1 MDDQNEPQSGR
12 PPRPPTR
19 TEQLRIVGAEEAGA
33 LMGQAGRARPDGPL
47 DGPPDDN
54 APEASGPGDER
65 GDSGDNGR
73 EADLDDDGF
82 APGRRPRSVFESIP
96 DAPPSFVDEMDDPN
110 DETGA
115 GGGDAVERERGSAV
129 PPERGSADDV
139 TRAVPAASRRPQP
152 AGPAGEGGDDG
163 GDEDDD
169 AWLSSLSDPEHSG
182 ETDPGRFG
190 AVPVVRVEG
199 DDRADRADE
208 AASEGLELPH
218 WTEPPTGQV
227 PKVLVDEER
236 EDDSWST
243 FGASPRWRDPST
255 EWDAEDYSDVSD
267 LADDLPREGALDE
280 GDRPSLDEFFSFDD
294 LEPAPAARRRAPSGD
309 APEPAADTGP
319 RSGGGGRRP
328 GPPGGETSVAGSAA
342 TQRNMGIAIGAG
354 VTLGVVALL
363 LLRWGPGPTMV
374 LVTAAVGI
382 AAAELLATARRVGY
396 HPAALVGLAASA
408 GLPLAV
414 YWRGEAA
421 YPLVLFLAVAF
432 TLFWYLFGVDTE
444 RPAQSAGITVLAIG
458 YVGVLGSFGALILRN
473 GSPLGTNTMLAII
486 LPTVAADVG
495 AFVVGR
501 NAGRS
506 PLSPVSPNKTVEGAL
521 GGFAAAVVVS
531 VLFNHFI
538 LDLEPFDSLG
548 DAAILGVVIGIV
560 ALLGD
565 LCESLLKRSFG
576 VKDMGTIIP
585 GHGGVLDRFDAL
597 LFALPSAYYLARL
610 LDLLPR

>member
-1 MDDQNEPQSGR
+1 
-12 PPRPPTR
+12 
-19 TEQLRIVGAEEAGA
+19 
-33 LMGQAGRARPDGPL
+33 
-47 DGPPDDN
+47 
-54 APEASGPGDER
+54 
-65 GDSGDNGR
+65 
-73 EADLDDDGF
+73 
-82 APGRRPRSVFESIP
+82 
-96 DAPPSFVDEMDDPN
+96 
-110 DETGA
+110 
-115 GGGDAVERERGSAV
+115 
-129 PPERGSADDV
+129 
-139 TRAVPAASRRPQP
+139 
-152 AGPAGEGGDDG
+152 
-163 GDEDDD
+163 
-169 AWLSSLSDPEHSG
+169 
-182 ETDPGRFG
+182 
-190 AVPVVRVEG
+190 
-199 DDRADRADE
+199 
-208 AASEGLELPH
+208 
-218 WTEPPTGQV
+218 
-227 PKVLVDEER
+227 
-236 EDDSWST
+236 
-243 FGASPRWRDPST
+243 
-255 EWDAEDYSDVSD
+255 
-267 LADDLPREGALDE
+267 
-280 GDRPSLDEFFSFDD
+280 
-294 LEPAPAARRRAPSGD
+294 
-309 APEPAADTGP
+309 
-319 RSGGGGRRP
+319 
-328 GPPGGETSVAGSAA
+328 
-342 TQRNMGIAIGAG
+342 MGIAIGAG

-458 YVGVLGSFGALILRN
+458 YVGVLGSFAALILRN

-495 AFVVGR
+495 ALVVGR

-521 GGFAAAVVVS
+521 GGFAAAVIVS

-538 LDLEPFDSLG
+538 LDLEPFDGLWDS
-548 DAAILGVVIGIV
+548 AMLGVVIGIV

-597 LFALPSAYYLARL
+597 LFALPSAYYLALL
-610 LDLLPR
+610 LDLLPQ